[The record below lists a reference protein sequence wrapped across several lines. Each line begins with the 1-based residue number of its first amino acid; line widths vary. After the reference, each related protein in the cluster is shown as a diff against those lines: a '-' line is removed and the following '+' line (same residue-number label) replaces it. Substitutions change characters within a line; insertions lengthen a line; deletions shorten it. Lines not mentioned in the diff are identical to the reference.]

1 MNEEDAFWA
10 LVYIV
15 EVKIY
20 RIALFCDVESTL
32 WMIIVGYNCGGSD
45 YKSFQMQV
53 VMPQNYYSKQM
64 VGAQVD
70 QVTFYVISVLIF
82 SSSCFF

>member
-1 MNEEDAFWA
+1 
-10 LVYIV
+10 
-15 EVKIY
+15 
-20 RIALFCDVESTL
+20 
-32 WMIIVGYNCGGSD
+32 MIIVGYNCGGSD

-70 QVTFYVISVLIF
+70 QVKFR
-82 SSSCFF
+82 